1 VQLPVARID
10 LETKV
15 CYGGERECLLLA
27 NPRIF
32 RFVQCLFCLGHV
44 QQSGDTA
51 LTIAA
56 GKDHDQMLKLL
67 IEHGAAVNFQVRSCR
82 LWNDDTGCGSGT
94 ELVKVARLHELLF
107 GTLAAIGRLQRT
119 VYRVTA

>member
-1 VQLPVARID
+1 MRVSVQ
-10 LETKV
+10 TSK
-15 CYGGERECLLLA
+15 
-27 NPRIF
+27 
-32 RFVQCLFCLGHV
+32 
-44 QQSGDTA
+44 GDTA
-51 LTIAA
+51 LIVAA
-56 GKDHDQMLKLL
+56 GNGKSEMVKLL

-119 VYRVTA
+119 VYRGTAK